1 MRLVLLLDLL
11 TDAKW
16 RPSAVKCVF
25 TFQVFFSLPLD
36 KVPEVIQRLHLK
48 KKKKKKN
55 TKDISSHKNYG
66 HKFNMQILFADFQ
79 NYYLYFFERFVTF
92 HISHG
97 YGNSHMQST
106 KFMGTA
112 FVKVLYSRYAT

>member
-48 KKKKKKN
+48 KKKKKKKKQRKYQY
-55 TKDISSHKNYG
+55 TKIMDKN
-66 HKFNMQILFADFQ
+66 
-79 NYYLYFFERFVTF
+79 
-92 HISHG
+92 
-97 YGNSHMQST
+97 
-106 KFMGTA
+106 
-112 FVKVLYSRYAT
+112 